1 MSNNGISSESTLLKE
16 AASVRVPKLQLSLM
30 QKHSRIPTK
39 RMFLLFGEHSRPMEN
54 SVLEC
59 SNVMEI
65 AVFLAVL
72 VRYK

>member
-1 MSNNGISSESTLLKE
+1 M
-16 AASVRVPKLQLSLM
+16 RVPKLQLSLM